1 MKLLAQSK
9 WFYALPLFLLLNGCE
24 NIPFVE
30 RVTAPDYKATGRSRP
45 LEVPPDLT
53 SATTNDAYAIPG
65 STSYSDFKNGQ
76 QQDNGQPKILPN
88 PEGMKIV
95 KAGAQRWLVVNAP
108 AEKIWPLIRDFW
120 IDMGF
125 AVKKENPEVG
135 VMETEWIKEGDL
147 MINDNKGTLDKF
159 DSWLDSL
166 ASGTANRKKFRTR
179 LERGLQDGTTEI
191 YMTHR
196 SVDTAPD
203 DGKEKIRTPYGVVD
217 MGYKNDSKSKEDSK
231 VDSRSDE
238 LDAELLRRLMVKLGL
253 ADKRAKEIIA
263 APISQKRAE
272 IKKEADGSSS
282 VEIQDPFDRAWRRV
296 GLALDIIGFVIEDKD
311 RSNGIY
317 FVKYADVDIDDSPKK
332 KKGVLDS
339 LMFWSDDDKKD
350 KQAKDTSQI
359 KEKPLSERL
368 KFWGGSDKE
377 KTNPEKQ
384 YRIKI
389 VSIDN
394 GGSQVVIEYQDGKK
408 NTSSTANRIISLLY
422 DQLK

>member
-9 WFYALPLFLLLNGCE
+9 WFYTLPLLLILNGCDS
-24 NIPFVE
+24 IPIVDK
-30 RVTAPDYKATGRSRP
+30 VTSPDYKASGRSRP

-53 SATTNDAYAIPG
+53 SATKDDTYAIPG

-76 QQDNGQPKILPN
+76 KQDVGQSNILPN

-108 AEKIWPLIRDFW
+108 AEKIWPIIREFW
-120 IDMGF
+120 LDMGF
-125 AVKKENPEVG
+125 AVKKENPETG

-147 MINDNKGTLDKF
+147 KVNDNKGTLDKF
-159 DSWLDSL
+159 DAWLDSL

-196 SVDTAPD
+196 SIDTAPD
-203 DGKEKIRTPYGVVD
+203 DGKERVRTPYGVID
-217 MGYKNDSKSKEDSK
+217 MGYKNDSKFKEDLR
-231 VDSRSDE
+231 VDSRADE
-238 LDAELLRRLMVKLGL
+238 LDAELLRRLMVKLGV
-253 ADKRAKEIIA
+253 AEKRAKEIIA
-263 APISQKRAE
+263 APINQKRAE
-272 IKKEADGSSS
+272 IKKEADGSSLL
-282 VEIQDPFDRAWRRV
+282 EIQDPFDRAWRRV

-339 LMFWSDDDKKD
+339 LIFWSDDDKKD
-350 KQAKDTSQI
+350 KQEKEASKKKDKS
-359 KEKPLSERL
+359 LSEKL

-389 VSIDN
+389 ISSDN
-394 GGSQVVIEYQDGKK
+394 GGCQVLIEFQDGKR
-408 NTSSTANRIISLLY
+408 NNSSTANRIIALLY
-422 DQLK
+422 AQLK